1 MQMEDRQVGTV
12 LVVRPM
18 EQALD
23 AYAAAGF
30 RDRMAALILD
40 GNRRIVLDLGAVQFL
55 DSTGL
60 GSIVSSLKRLDGNGV
75 LVICNAG
82 EMVMDVFRLTRMDRV
97 FPIVRTLDDALVVAG
112 DPSRRAA

>member
-1 MQMEDRQVGTV
+1 MKIEDRQVGTV
-12 LVVRPM
+12 VVVRPV

-23 AYAAAGF
+23 AYAATGF
-30 RDRMAALILD
+30 RERVAALIQE
-40 GNRRIVLDLGAVQFL
+40 GSRQIVLDLGAVQFL

-60 GSIVSSLKRLDGNGV
+60 GAIVSSLKRLEGNGV

-97 FPIVRTLDDALVVAG
+97 FPIVRTLDEALLIAA

>member
-12 LVVRPM
+12 LVVKPV

-23 AYAAAGF
+23 AYAATGF
-30 RDRMAALILD
+30 RERMAALIQS
-40 GNRRIVLDLGAVQFL
+40 GSRQIVLDMGAVQFL

-60 GSIVSSLKRLDGNGV
+60 GAIVSSLKRLEGEGV
-75 LVICNAG
+75 MVICNAG

-97 FPIVRTLDDALVVAG
+97 FPIVRTLDEALVVAK

>member
-12 LVVRPM
+12 LVVKPV

-23 AYAAAGF
+23 AYAATGF
-30 RDRMAALILD
+30 RERMAALIQD
-40 GNRRIVLDLGAVQFL
+40 GNRRIVLDLGVVQFL

-60 GSIVSSLKRLDGNGV
+60 GAIVSSLKRFEGNGV
-75 LVICNAG
+75 MVICNAG

-97 FPIVRTLDDALVVAG
+97 FPIVRTLDEALVVAA

>member
-1 MQMEDRQVGTV
+1 MKIEDRQVGTV
-12 LVVRPM
+12 RVVRPV

-23 AYAAAGF
+23 AYAATGF
-30 RDRMAALILD
+30 RERIAALIQE
-40 GNRRIVLDLGAVQFL
+40 GSRQIVLDLGAVQFL

-60 GSIVSSLKRLDGNGV
+60 GAIVSSLKRLEGNGV

-97 FPIVRTLDDALVVAG
+97 FPIVRTLDEALLIAA

>member
-1 MQMEDRQVGTV
+1 MQMEDRLEGTV
-12 LVVRPM
+12 LVVKPM

-23 AYAAAGF
+23 AYAATGF
-30 RDRMAALILD
+30 RERMVGFIH
-40 GNRRIVLDLGAVQFL
+40 GGSRQIVLDLGAVQFL

-60 GSIVSSLKRLDGNGV
+60 GAIVSSLKRLEGNGV

-97 FPIVRTLDDALVVAG
+97 FPIVRSLEEALVVAK
-112 DPSRRAA
+112 DPPRRAA

>member
-12 LVVRPM
+12 LVVKPV

-30 RDRMAALILD
+30 REKMAGFIQ
-40 GNRRIVLDLGAVQFL
+40 GGQRQIVLDLGAVQFV

-60 GSIVSSLKRLDGNGV
+60 GAIVSTLKRLEGDGV
-75 LVICNAG
+75 MVICNAC

-97 FPIVRTLDDALVVAG
+97 FPIVSTLDEAVVVAR
-112 DPSRRAA
+112 DSRRRAA